1 VIQAKE
7 TRIILKPRKKIDFE
21 NSGVLNPSTIQKDG
35 ITHLF
40 YRAVKE
46 GNYSTLGYCQLKN
59 NHILYRSSKPIM
71 IPEFPYEAQGIED
84 PRITYLEGLYY
95 LFYTA
100 FDGKNALV
108 AYATSPDLI
117 NFTKKGL
124 ITPQISYDLA
134 EDIFKESGVNPK
146 YTFFE
151 QVFKVNR
158 GIDVHLWEK
167 DVVLFPQKFNGQYAL
182 IHRILPGIQIS
193 FFNNFQELNNE
204 YWLHYLQKL
213 NDHII
218 LEPKFDFEN
227 AYIGGGCP
235 PILTDRGWLL
245 IYHSTQETNSGQI
258 YHAATALLDRNNPK
272 KVISRL
278 PYPLFSPTQKWEKE
292 GIVDNIVF
300 PTGTTIE
307 GDNLNIY
314 YGAADYYIGLKVFSL
329 SELLVELSKY
339 GP

>member
-167 DVVLFPQKFNGQYAL
+167 DVVL
-182 IHRILPGIQIS
+182 
-193 FFNNFQELNNE
+193 
-204 YWLHYLQKL
+204 
-213 NDHII
+213 
-218 LEPKFDFEN
+218 
-227 AYIGGGCP
+227 
-235 PILTDRGWLL
+235 
-245 IYHSTQETNSGQI
+245 
-258 YHAATALLDRNNPK
+258 
-272 KVISRL
+272 
-278 PYPLFSPTQKWEKE
+278 
-292 GIVDNIVF
+292 
-300 PTGTTIE
+300 
-307 GDNLNIY
+307 
-314 YGAADYYIGLKVFSL
+314 
-329 SELLVELSKY
+329 
-339 GP
+339 

>member
-1 VIQAKE
+1 MIQAKE
-7 TRIILKPRKKIDFE
+7 THIVLKPRKKFDFE

-40 YRAVKE
+40 YRAVKT
-46 GNYSTLGYCQLKN
+46 GNFSTIGYCQFKN
-59 NHILYRSSKPIM
+59 KELLYRSSEAIM
-71 IPEFPYEAQGIED
+71 VPEFAYESQGIED

-134 EDIFKESGVNPK
+134 EDIFRESGVNPK

-193 FFNNFQELNNE
+193 FFNSFEELNNE
-204 YWLHYLQKL
+204 YWLQYLQKL
-213 NDHII
+213 NDHVV
-218 LEPKFDFEN
+218 LEPKFNFEN

-235 PILTDRGWLL
+235 PILTEHGWLL
-245 IYHSTQETNSGQI
+245 IYHSTQETDSGQV
-258 YHAATALLDRNNPK
+258 YHAAAALLDRDNPK

-278 PYPLFSPTQKWEKE
+278 PYPLFSPSLKWEKK
-292 GIVDNIVF
+292 GIVDNVVF

-314 YGAADYYIGLKVFSL
+314 YGAADYYIGLKIFSL
-329 SELLVELSKY
+329 SKLLAELSKY

>member
-1 VIQAKE
+1 MIQAKE

-59 NHILYRSSKPIM
+59 NHILYRSSEPIM

-204 YWLHYLQKL
+204 YLLHYLQKL

-258 YHAATALLDRNNPK
+258 YHAATDLLDRNNPK